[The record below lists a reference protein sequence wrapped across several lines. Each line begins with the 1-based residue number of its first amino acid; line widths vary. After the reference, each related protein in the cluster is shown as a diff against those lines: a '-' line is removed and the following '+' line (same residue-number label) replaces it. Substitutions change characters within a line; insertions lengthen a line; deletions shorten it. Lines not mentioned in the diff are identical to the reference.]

1 MLASHGRYPCAPW
14 KDRPDFQWP
23 DGKRL
28 AVYLA
33 VNVEHF
39 PYGEPSGIDLDRP
52 TLPWSQR
59 SWLWRDYGNR
69 VGGWKLLDLFED
81 LRLPVGVIVNT
92 ANYGHNPELLEA
104 HRQRGDEIIAHGRS
118 NAERQI
124 DMPEADERTM
134 IAEVTQSL
142 AQYTGQRPAGWLSPY
157 LTPSLV
163 TSDLLAE
170 AGYTYVLDWGICDEQ
185 PFWVQTRTTPILAV
199 PYPIE
204 LNDQPTIVN
213 RCATAAQYAD
223 MLVDQFDEM
232 QRRAVAET
240 LVYAISIH
248 TFIMGQPFRLTHL
261 RRALTHI
268 LAHRETLWVTR
279 PGAIAQHYRTLPPAQ
294 QLTGA

>member
-1 MLASHGRYPCAPW
+1 MLASHGRYPCTPW

-69 VGGWKLLDLFED
+69 VGGWKLLDLFEE

-92 ANYGHNPELLEA
+92 TNYGHNPELLEA

-134 IAEVTQSL
+134 IAEVTQTL
-142 AQYTGQRPAGWLSPY
+142 VQHTGQRRGAGS
-157 LTPSLV
+157 
-163 TSDLLAE
+163 
-170 AGYTYVLDWGICDEQ
+170 
-185 PFWVQTRTTPILAV
+185 RPI
-199 PYPIE
+199 
-204 LNDQPTIVN
+204 
-213 RCATAAQYAD
+213 
-223 MLVDQFDEM
+223 
-232 QRRAVAET
+232 
-240 LVYAISIH
+240 S
-248 TFIMGQPFRLTHL
+248 
-261 RRALTHI
+261 
-268 LAHRETLWVTR
+268 R
-279 PGAIAQHYRTLPPAQ
+279 PVW
-294 QLTGA
+294 